1 MIRERAF
8 PWKNLCLS
16 ALLACA
22 GAAAAYLLFLSA
34 ASFWIGLKS
43 HGAPNW
49 GMPTAAGGIIFLATL
64 ILFIRTTR
72 VVISKMKPKGPS
84 PL

>member
-1 MIRERAF
+1 MIRERII

-16 ALLACA
+16 AVLACA
-22 GAAAAYLLFLSA
+22 GAVAAYLLFLSA

-43 HGAPNW
+43 HGAP
-49 GMPTAAGGIIFLATL
+49 GRIMPIAAGGIIFLATL
-64 ILFIRTTR
+64 LLFIRTAR
-72 VVISKMKPKGPS
+72 IVVSRMKPKGPS